1 MYPSDVT
8 DAAKVFIE
16 KTKMIEKW
24 HSKYDFFDVLN
35 AIFFIVYSGCQW
47 RSLPHD
53 YPSYKIVSYYY
64 YGWKSNGWFQRMLD
78 IAVEQARLWD
88 GQSPIP
94 SLAIVDSQSVKS
106 GLTRNE
112 KGIDGNKKVKGRKR
126 NIAVDKHGY
135 LLAVKMTKGNMH
147 DSKAAFM
154 LLALLHV
161 LHPGIANVMGDS
173 GYRGSLHDIAK
184 RYLGINVEAV
194 VSGFT
199 GKGFVPQ
206 KKRWIVER
214 TFALLDRYRRLCRD
228 YEATNSSAQTMT
240 IIAGLMIVLHHVP
253 YFKN

>member
-1 MYPSDVT
+1 MYPSDIT

-16 KTKMIEKW
+16 KTKMIENW
-24 HSKYDFFDVLN
+24 HSKYDFFDILN
-35 AIFFIVYSGCQW
+35 AIFYLVYSGCQW

-64 YGWKSNGWFQRMLD
+64 YGWKCNGWFQRMLD

-126 NIAVDKHGY
+126 NIAVDKNGY
-135 LLAVKMTKGNMH
+135 LLAVKITKGNMH

-154 LLALLHV
+154 LLALLYV

-184 RYLGINVEAV
+184 RYLGINVKAV

-228 YEATNSSAQTMT
+228 YEDTNSSAQTMT
-240 IIAGLMIVLHHVP
+240 LIAGLMIVLHHVP
-253 YFKN
+253 SFKN

>member
-1 MYPSDVT
+1 MLPL
-8 DAAKVFIE
+8 FRNLN
-16 KTKMIEKW
+16 
-24 HSKYDFFDVLN
+24 SKYDVAF
-35 AIFFIVYSGCQW
+35 
-47 RSLPHD
+47 R
-53 YPSYKIVSYYY
+53 
-64 YGWKSNGWFQRMLD
+64 
-78 IAVEQARLWD
+78 IA
-88 GQSPIP
+88 S
-94 SLAIVDSQSVKS
+94 
-106 GLTRNE
+106 
-112 KGIDGNKKVKGRKR
+112 
-126 NIAVDKHGY
+126 AVFGGY
-135 LLAVKMTKGNMH
+135 AV
-147 DSKAAFM
+147 
-154 LLALLHV
+154 LHV

-228 YEATNSSAQTMT
+228 YEDTNSSAQTMT